1 MLRAVMGGKTEGN
14 EIWSFIPSLFLN
26 KLKGLRDNAPGVT
39 FPAPVPATDFN
50 KPYMIDGSLSLYA
63 PDEDANCKPDKAWLF
78 LTMRR
83 GGRFIYALNVTD
95 RNNPTLMWQKSAS
108 DSGYGQLGQS
118 WSRLKVILLPDAA
131 APYRKPYLVFGA
143 GYDPNAEDRPLNT
156 TTGLYG
162 NTLTSRREYGKGVF
176 VVEAETGRD
185 KKFLAAGD
193 FSIPSDLAVIPN
205 INTCLAE
212 RAYVGD
218 TGCDIWKISFP
229 TTAAGMSND
238 GNWVIQKF
246 ASLGDPTDLNKTG
259 TNARGFLYPP
269 SVARC
274 GGKDMVLIG
283 SGDREK
289 PFDRVVQNRFYGIQD
304 AGSGYPITS
313 SDLTDVTTLGIAV
326 GATAQGWYFN
336 LSSGEKTVTSA
347 LTQGGTTH
355 FATHEAGD
363 NSGSQCITALGT
375 AHGYR
380 IKCATGWSEGYKAGA
395 DPVPRA
401 IVVPGGGFLPSP
413 IFAKV
418 KVDGTGNSF
427 GIISTGGKTDATPSP
442 LGTRRFT
449 YWYREGLD

>member
-1 MLRAVMGGKTEGN
+1 MTRIIAITNQKGGVGKT
-14 EIWSFIPSLFLN
+14 
-26 KLKGLRDNAPGVT
+26 
-39 FPAPVPATDFN
+39 
-50 KPYMIDGSLSLYA
+50 
-63 PDEDANCKPDKAWLF
+63 
-78 LTMRR
+78 
-83 GGRFIYALNVTD
+83 
-95 RNNPTLMWQKSAS
+95 
-108 DSGYGQLGQS
+108 
-118 WSRLKVILLPDAA
+118 
-131 APYRKPYLVFGA
+131 
-143 GYDPNAEDRPLNT
+143 T
-156 TTGLYG
+156 TSV
-162 NTLTSRREYGKGVF
+162 N
-176 VVEAETGRD
+176 
-185 KKFLAAGD
+185 LAA
-193 FSIPSDLAVIPN
+193 SLAATRKRVLLVDLDPQ
-205 INTCLAE
+205 
-212 RAYVGD
+212 
-218 TGCDIWKISFP
+218 
-229 TTAAGMSND
+229 
-238 GNWVIQKF
+238 GN
-246 ASLGDPTDLNKTG
+246 ST
-259 TNARGFLYPP
+259 
-269 SVARC
+269 
-274 GGKDMVLIG
+274 MG
-283 SGDREK
+283 SGVEKNQLASSIYDLLMREQ

-375 AHGYR
+375 ARGYR